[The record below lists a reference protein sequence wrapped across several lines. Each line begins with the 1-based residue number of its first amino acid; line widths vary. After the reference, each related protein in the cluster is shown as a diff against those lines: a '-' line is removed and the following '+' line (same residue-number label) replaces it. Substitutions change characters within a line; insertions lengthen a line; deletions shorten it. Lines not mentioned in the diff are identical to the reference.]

1 MVRVCKQA
9 GQESARL
16 GAQPGAMR
24 AVEPDVTKRSGS
36 SNHRI
41 LTCLL
46 IALAASA
53 CAGTTPNKGT
63 TPQSVVE
70 MDELRITAA
79 RNQEGYRF
87 DVYDAND
94 LFTHATDLL
103 NHQKC
108 HEAVE
113 LYDRLVSEFATS
125 RFASASLYN
134 AGLCLQALGDFAGA
148 AQHYG

>member
-1 MVRVCKQA
+1 MVRLCKQA
-9 GQESARL
+9 EQESA
-16 GAQPGAMR
+16 QPGGQPAPPP
-24 AVEPDVTKRSGS
+24 AVEPNVTTRFGS
-36 SNHRI
+36 IH
-41 LTCLL
+41 LGACLM

-53 CAGTTPNKGT
+53 CAGTSPNKGT

-113 LYDRLVSEFATS
+113 LYDRLVS
-125 RFASASLYN
+125 
-134 AGLCLQALGDFAGA
+134 
-148 AQHYG
+148 

>member
-1 MVRVCKQA
+1 MVRVCKQPE
-9 GQESARL
+9 QKSAQRD
-16 GAQPGAMR
+16 AQPGAAR
-24 AVEPDVTKRSGS
+24 AVEPNVTTRSGS
-36 SNHRI
+36 LYIWRLHT
-41 LTCLL
+41 LLL

-53 CAGTTPNKGT
+53 CAGTTANKGT

-87 DVYDAND
+87 DIYDAND

-134 AGLCLQALGDFAGA
+134 AGLCLQAL
-148 AQHYG
+148 